1 MTMTQ
6 HFVQLG
12 RSKQHG
18 WLILDNQPK
27 ITGRSKGSLFGLNV
41 NSNLYVGGLDFFKDE
56 NLAADMDFTDG
67 FSGKSVCV
75 CVCACVC
82 KSYVS
87 VKHIAL

>member
-75 CVCACVC
+75 CVCVR
-82 KSYVS
+82 V
-87 VKHIAL
+87 